1 VQKELEVR
9 RQLVDY
15 ESPVGMGPVPFP
27 VPSNNFRREYHSC
40 DRGDTV
46 AKSVCA
52 FWHYATTFSWC
63 GFTRVHK
70 YCRLCFVSAC

>member
-46 AKSVCA
+46 AKSVSP
-52 FWHYATTFSWC
+52 FGTIPLLFLGVDSLEFISTVGYA
-63 GFTRVHK
+63 
-70 YCRLCFVSAC
+70 L

>member
-40 DRGDTV
+40 DKILLQRV
-46 AKSVCA
+46 FLPLALC
-52 FWHYATTFSWC
+52 HYFFLVWI
-63 GFTRVHK
+63 H
-70 YCRLCFVSAC
+70 